1 MLKTGTTAP
10 DFELAGPGGQHYTVA
25 TLVSDGPLTLYFFP
39 ADFTPGCTKEA
50 GAFRVIHDD
59 IQATG
64 LKVVGVSPQD
74 GGSHER
80 FAERYELPF
89 LLLSDPD
96 KLVTK
101 AYGLDGP
108 LGIGS
113 RRGTFLID
121 ENQVI
126 QDAVLA
132 DIRIDK
138 HVAFIEKAMALQT

>member
-10 DFELAGPGGQHYTVA
+10 DFELAGTGGQHYTLSN
-25 TLVSDGPLTLYFFP
+25 LVSDGPLILYFYP

-50 GAFRVIHDD
+50 CAIRDIHDD